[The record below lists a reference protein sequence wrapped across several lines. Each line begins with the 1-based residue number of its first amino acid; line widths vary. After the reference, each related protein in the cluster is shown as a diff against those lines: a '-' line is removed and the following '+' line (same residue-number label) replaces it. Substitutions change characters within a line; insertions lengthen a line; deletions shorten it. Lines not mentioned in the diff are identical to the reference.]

1 MTTALALWFVF
12 SVAIAAY
19 VGLAVIAVGAGA
31 RAWWF
36 LAAAPVVVAL
46 VPLAVA
52 SFHCTL
58 AWIFRAP
65 RPPEHRIG
73 MAAAA
78 RLLVHEA
85 LAILVSW
92 PRMALFRWCM
102 RELPPTLAGV
112 PVLLLHGVL
121 CNAGVWQRVRT
132 HLVARGIARVYALTF
147 APPVGSIE
155 DFADQVASRVDA
167 ILAETGAQRLALVG
181 HSMGGLVARAYLR
194 RYGAEKIALT
204 MTLGT
209 PHHGSVH
216 AWLFA
221 GAALA
226 QMRPGNA
233 WLAELNRTEGASCPV
248 RFVSL
253 WSWHDSMVAPQTS
266 SRLAGAVDIELDGIG
281 HNALLD
287 DARVF
292 ECMARELAG
301 LQAQTPGS

>member
-1 MTTALALWFVF
+1 MTTALALWLIF
-12 SVAIAAY
+12 SLAIAAY
-19 VGLAVIAVGAGA
+19 VGLAGVAIAAGA

-36 LAAAPVVVAL
+36 LAAAPVLVAF

-58 AWIFRAP
+58 AWIFRAS
-65 RPPEHRIG
+65 RPPGHRIG
-73 MAAAA
+73 MAAGV
-78 RLLVHEA
+78 RLLVDEA

-92 PRMALFRWCM
+92 PRMALFRWYV
-102 RELPPTLAGV
+102 REPPRTAVGV

-121 CNAGVWQRVRT
+121 CNAGVWRGMCAY
-132 HLVARGIARVYALTF
+132 LAARGIARVYALTF
-147 APPVGSIE
+147 TPPVGSIE
-155 DFADQVASRVDA
+155 DFADQLASRVEA
-167 ILAETGAQRLALVG
+167 ILAETGAGRLALVG

-194 RYGAEKIALT
+194 RYGADRIALT

-233 WLAELNRTEGASCPV
+233 WLAELNRTEGESCPA

-266 SRLAGAVDIELDGIG
+266 SRLAGAVNIELDGIG
-281 HNALLD
+281 HNALLG

-292 ECMARELAG
+292 ECVARELAG
-301 LQAQTPGS
+301 LQREMPGS